1 MLRVIRLMTVMLCL
15 MSCGAVVSALG
26 QNDEGSLIVEVTNT
40 DGQPVKNACVTFVPK
55 SGEIV
60 FRKADGRGRVRVKK
74 LQPGSYRVVVKVD
87 GYEAQKREVAV
98 TAARPETIAFSMQ
111 PRKDR

>member
-1 MLRVIRLMTVMLCL
+1 MRAIRLMTVMLCL
-15 MSCGAVVSALG
+15 MSCGAFVSAPG
-26 QNDEGSLIVEVTNT
+26 QQNGEESLTVEVTDT
-40 DGQPVKNACVTFVPK
+40 SGAPIKNACVTFVPK
-55 SGEIV
+55 TGEIV

-74 LQPGSYRVVVKVD
+74 LQPGRYRVVVKVD

-98 TAARPETIAFSMQ
+98 SERGETIAFSMQ